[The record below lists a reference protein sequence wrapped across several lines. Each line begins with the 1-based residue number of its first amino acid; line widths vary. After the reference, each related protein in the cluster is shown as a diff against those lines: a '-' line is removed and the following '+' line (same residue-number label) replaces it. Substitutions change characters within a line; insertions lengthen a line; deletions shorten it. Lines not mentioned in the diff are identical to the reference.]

1 MASATPPNFS
11 WVEPNKLAGMALP
24 RMPAHY
30 QYLLDNGIQH
40 LVTLCE
46 RKPPYHDTCPGV
58 TLHHIRIID
67 FCSPTMDQIKRFLAI
82 VEEAN
87 AKGELAQELR
97 KKHLEQRETAKRV
110 PTAEACNLADSCKRR
125 QCQGVAVHCLHGHG
139 RTGTMLACYLVKN
152 RKITGVDAI
161 HEIRRLRHGSIE
173 TQDQEKTVV
182 QFHHH
187 IK

>member
-1 MASATPPNFS
+1 MPLSAFCLLFEKVREIMASATPPNFS

-87 AKGELAQELR
+87 AKGE
-97 KKHLEQRETAKRV
+97 
-110 PTAEACNLADSCKRR
+110 
-125 QCQGVAVHCLHGHG
+125 GVAVHCLHGHG

>member
-1 MASATPPNFS
+1 VREIMASATPPNFS

-58 TLHHIRIID
+58 TLHHIRIMD

-87 AKGELAQELR
+87 AKGE
-97 KKHLEQRETAKRV
+97 
-110 PTAEACNLADSCKRR
+110 
-125 QCQGVAVHCLHGHG
+125 GVAVHCLHGHG